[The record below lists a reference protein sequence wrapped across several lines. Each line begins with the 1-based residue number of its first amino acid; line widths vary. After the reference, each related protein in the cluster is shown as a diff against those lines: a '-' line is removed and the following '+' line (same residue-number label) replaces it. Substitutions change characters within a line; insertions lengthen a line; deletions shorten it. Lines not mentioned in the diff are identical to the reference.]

1 MCLCHVVFSATKKVS
16 SCEGDKDS
24 RKESGTHGGG
34 GDTDTDG
41 EGGDTGKAADNS
53 SIIQRPS
60 LTCLSSTAVVVVS
73 AVLSRGPRSVR

>member
-1 MCLCHVVFSATKKVS
+1 VCLCHVVFSATKKVS

-34 GDTDTDG
+34 GGDGDTDTDG
-41 EGGDTGKAADNS
+41 TGKAADNS
-53 SIIQRPS
+53 SSIQRPS
-60 LTCLSSTAVVVVS
+60 LTCLSTTAVVVVS